1 MNLLFCILVIL
12 SFGKSYSNSIYNPK
26 LEKKYIYIYMTF
38 ALTIIDPSLL
48 KTSWTFELNLA
59 FVCDTLILGDIF
71 SLIKKI
77 LLRAYSGQG
86 VYIY

>member
-1 MNLLFCILVIL
+1 
-12 SFGKSYSNSIYNPK
+12 
-26 LEKKYIYIYMTF
+26 MTF